1 MGTFL
6 LCKRFVTD
14 GHCPEAEFMIA
25 TQHLNHRFLNVLL
38 LIVTFEAPALYSV
51 RDGPSAI
58 LSKGEKN
65 TLDFTAVCLSP
76 TPPDRCKIV
85 FTDRYF

>member
-14 GHCPEAEFMIA
+14 GHWPEAEFMIA
-25 TQHLNHRFLNVLL
+25 TQHLNHRFLNVFLL
-38 LIVTFEAPALYSV
+38 TVTFEAPALYSV

-58 LSKGEKN
+58 LSKGDKKH
-65 TLDFTAVCLSP
+65 TGFYCCLFVADSS
-76 TPPDRCKIV
+76 
-85 FTDRYF
+85 